1 MTHFGLAF
9 VIFCLFDCTSA
20 LTCPSSEDRD
30 AEVLIFGGGIAG
42 ITAAKSLFE
51 NGITD
56 VKIFEARTDNIGGRM
71 RNADFGGVKIELGA
85 NWIQGI
91 PDPNKTMSSIH
102 PLWRLANDPACV
114 GSSGRLAGVFTGSK
128 EVWEQNQNGHYVIVP
143 KERVN
148 SVEKDYNNA
157 YDRAENLSVHLQ
169 ANGEPDISV
178 RKAFEKVGW
187 HPSTALQNITEWLG
201 FDFCFGESPDE
212 TSLFTGLVLDDG
224 GLVGSSY
231 FVTDQRGLATLVEC
245 IAEGIEPKIQLGAM
259 VNNISWNNECVC
271 ANVTTNG
278 HEQTVCGKYG
288 IVTFSIGVLQDWIN
302 SKPHKFQPELSRLKQ
317 DSINA
322 FKMALYLKIFVN
334 FTQPFWN
341 RNIDYILRTDK
352 CRGRYPFM
360 QPVGIQY
367 PGSPNI
373 LTFTVVDS
381 EAKRLSLLNPNKTKE
396 EIMKVLREWY
406 GNNISNATDILV
418 PSWYNDPLYRG
429 MYTNAHLGFT
439 KANQI
444 NLGQPEGN
452 LYFSGEGTSI
462 SFNGYMHGGYCSG
475 LTTADAILKA
485 EGMSGSRSTLPA
497 CPSAGAAER
506 ATITAIFLVMHFAVW
521 LIKY

>member
-1 MTHFGLAF
+1 MQVCIHICFMW
-9 VIFCLFDCTSA
+9 C
-20 LTCPSSEDRD
+20 
-30 AEVLIFGGGIAG
+30 
-42 ITAAKSLFE
+42 KSLFE
-51 NGITD
+51 NEITD
-56 VKIFEARTDNIGGRM
+56 IKIFEAHTDNIGGRM

-91 PDPNKTMSSIH
+91 PDRDKTMSSIH

-114 GSSGRLAGVFTGSK
+114 GSNGRLAGVFTGSK

-178 RKAFEKVGW
+178 RRAFEKVGW

-212 TSLFTGLVLDDG
+212 TSLFTGLVLDNG

-271 ANVTTNG
+271 ANVTSNG

-288 IVTFSIGVLQDWIN
+288 IVTFSIGVLQDWISSN
-302 SKPHKFQPELSRLKQ
+302 PHKFQPELSRLKQ

-322 FKMALYLKIFVN
+322 YKMTLYLKIFLNSTEAV
-334 FTQPFWN
+334 WN
-341 RNIDYILRTDK
+341 RKIDYIFRTDK
-352 CRGRYPFM
+352 NKGQYPVIE
-360 QPVGIQY
+360 PVGVLY

-373 LTFTVVDS
+373 LIVTVVDS
-381 EAKRLSLLNPNKTKE
+381 EAKRISLQNSETTKE

-406 GNNISNATDILV
+406 GDDIPNATDILV

-429 MYTNAHLGFT
+429 MYTNAHLGLT
-439 KANQI
+439 KENQI
-444 NLGQPEGN
+444 NLGQPEDN

-462 SFNGYMHGGYCSG
+462 HYHGYMHGGYCSG
-475 LTTADAILKA
+475 LATAGTILKA
-485 EGMSGSRSTLPA
+485 EGMSESAGNLPA
-497 CPSAGAAER
+497 CPRAGAAER
-506 ATITAIFLVMHFAVW
+506 ATITAGAAERLDIAAIFLVLSFTIW
-521 LIKY
+521 LINN